1 MTRFILSI
9 FIFLFSFNFLYAGE
23 SLETLVSKYK
33 NKYSNND
40 IAVDEQTFVIN
51 SQEYT
56 TVALSAY
63 IQEESDYTD
72 YTNTTVYICKSK
84 GSEYYDC
91 KSIDLYLL
99 RDEENISFAAARKFI
114 TFEIGNYYLTLKEK
128 DDEFYLHK
136 FSTVLMGEQD
146 KEYTEVLSSE
156 EYAKSFKIKMQ
167 DITPF
172 DLIASS
178 SNLKDYTVKHPEL
191 KNFIYNIIMENK
203 ENTLNNDVTPAK
215 INGKDFSIFTFVS
228 NADNLLST
236 TDSWC
241 YSNFGKTV
249 ICEGSTKLKNCKS
262 AYINITSS
270 CGTPSVNVENDLVTF
285 SLSGQDRHGI
295 ESYSYTIFK
304 YINNDFY
311 LHREYTV
318 RQDVH
323 GEEPDEVEEFYSVRD
338 GQYTDRMEKQ

>member
-1 MTRFILSI
+1 
-9 FIFLFSFNFLYAGE
+9 
-23 SLETLVSKYK
+23 
-33 NKYSNND
+33 
-40 IAVDEQTFVIN
+40 
-51 SQEYT
+51 
-56 TVALSAY
+56 
-63 IQEESDYTD
+63 
-72 YTNTTVYICKSK
+72 
-84 GSEYYDC
+84 
-91 KSIDLYLL
+91 
-99 RDEENISFAAARKFI
+99 
-114 TFEIGNYYLTLKEK
+114 
-128 DDEFYLHK
+128 
-136 FSTVLMGEQD
+136 MGEQD

-156 EYAKSFKIKMQ
+156 EYANSFKIKMQ

-178 SNLKDYTVKHPEL
+178 SNLKDYTVKYPEL
-191 KNFIYNIIMENK
+191 KNFIYNIIMKNK

-323 GEEPDEVEEFYSVRD
+323 GEEPDEVEEFYSVKD
-338 GQYTDRMEKQ
+338 GQYTERMEKQ

>member
-99 RDEENISFAAARKFI
+99 RDEENISFAAARQFI

-156 EYAKSFKIKMQ
+156 EYAKSFKINC
-167 DITPF
+167 IR
-172 DLIASS
+172 
-178 SNLKDYTVKHPEL
+178 
-191 KNFIYNIIMENK
+191 
-203 ENTLNNDVTPAK
+203 
-215 INGKDFSIFTFVS
+215 
-228 NADNLLST
+228 
-236 TDSWC
+236 
-241 YSNFGKTV
+241 
-249 ICEGSTKLKNCKS
+249 KL
-262 AYINITSS
+262 
-270 CGTPSVNVENDLVTF
+270 
-285 SLSGQDRHGI
+285 
-295 ESYSYTIFK
+295 FK
-304 YINNDFY
+304 CC
-311 LHREYTV
+311 
-318 RQDVH
+318 
-323 GEEPDEVEEFYSVRD
+323 
-338 GQYTDRMEKQ
+338 